1 MNVII
6 TRLNGAT
13 YSLADYGI
21 KTLEFVVDAPTPRTV
36 TEEIEGRDGL
46 VELDTTYDARKI
58 RASFYF
64 RSFDGPD
71 FPLLRNEI
79 FRMFASRE
87 SFYVIDDREPGKRWR
102 VKADGFSVEQLMAN
116 KGRFD
121 VEFTA
126 LSPFAESIGTTLDP
140 LTFDSE
146 LWQIGQGLAGEDDM
160 IYTHST
166 PSFKIYNAGDVTID
180 PRVLPLTIT
189 FTGASTNLTITNT
202 TTGDTWQYTGTT
214 QAGDTITLDGV
225 RSLKNGLSIF
235 GQTNRKLITLAPGWN
250 SFVINGQSGQFSISF
265 DFRFYYV

>member
-6 TRLNGAT
+6 TRLDGTT

-21 KTLEFVVDAPTPRTV
+21 KTLDFAVDAPTPRTI
-36 TEEIEGRDGL
+36 TEELDGRDGL
-46 VELDTTYDARKI
+46 IELGTTYDARKI

-64 RSFDGPD
+64 RAYDSPD

-87 SFYVIDDREPGKRWR
+87 SFYVTDDRESGKRWL
-102 VKADGFSVEQLMAN
+102 VKSGGFSVEQLMAN

-126 LSPFAESIGTTLDP
+126 LMPFAESVGTTLDP
-140 LTFDSE
+140 FTFDSE
-146 LWQIGQGLAGEDDM
+146 LWQIGQGLEADDLN
-160 IYTHST
+160 YVHTTS
-166 PSFKIYNAGDVTID
+166 SFRIFNAGDIAID

-202 TTGDTWQYTGTT
+202 TTGDMWQYTGTT
-214 QAGDTITLDGV
+214 QVGDTITLDGV
-225 RSLKNGLSIF
+225 RSLKNGASIF
-235 GQTNRKLITLAPGWN
+235 VSTNRKLITIVPGWN
-250 SFVINGQSGQFSISF
+250 DFTITGSSGSFTISF
-265 DFRFYYV
+265 DFRFYYL